1 MSGVLFKRRIF
12 KTLQIRCSMALTR
25 QQKEEVVAE
34 VAGVAASAHSAVA
47 AEYRGITVTDLTGL
61 RAKARSNG
69 VYLRVVKNSL
79 AKRAVEGTEFECMKD
94 GMAGPLIFGF
104 SQEDPGSAARLFRDF
119 AKENDKLVVTMAAV
133 GGEKLEASQIGKLA
147 DLPTRD
153 EGIAMLMSVMQ
164 APIVK
169 LARTL
174 NEVPGK
180 LVRTTEAVRVSKE
193 GS

>member
-1 MSGVLFKRRIF
+1 
-12 KTLQIRCSMALTR
+12 MALTR

-69 VYLRVVKNSL
+69 VYLRVVKNS
-79 AKRAVEGTEFECMKD
+79 
-94 GMAGPLIFGF
+94 GF